1 MLWLGAVASA
11 SAQTTT
17 TFTTPGAYNYTVP
30 AGVFRL
36 QIQVAGA
43 GGGAGGRDNPG
54 THGRAGSGGR
64 VTAVIPVSPGQVISG
79 TVGRGGS
86 GGVQSPVSP
95 AACAGSGAGGNPGI
109 GMGGAGGN
117 ANCASPDGVPGS
129 SGGGGGGG
137 GGTTFAG
144 VGFVLQAGGGG
155 GGGGGSA
162 GTLGSTGA
170 NASAIVVGPADCGRV
185 GNGTAGASAFTDGG
199 GGGGGGGGYSG
210 GGGGSAG
217 RDDRLGS
224 ISAGG
229 GGGGGS
235 CYLAGTSAFISAAFQ
250 AGAGGAGGS
259 ALGEAGSNGSV
270 TITTLPT
277 PATDLQMTKTVSPIG
292 AVASGSVLTY
302 TLVVTNNGPAATTNA
317 VLRDTPGGTG
327 LNCLV
332 PSTMAS
338 CSASGGASCPAA
350 TVPVTTVGSGLTL
363 PSMPVGGQV
372 TVTFQCTVTATG
384 R

>member
-129 SGGGGGGG
+129 S
-137 GGTTFAG
+137 
-144 VGFVLQAGGGG
+144 
-155 GGGGGSA
+155 
-162 GTLGSTGA
+162 
-170 NASAIVVGPADCGRV
+170 
-185 GNGTAGASAFTDGG
+185 G